1 MYVYGSIME
10 IKDLPTEALVAAKEK
25 YVDILRRGRIGYSK
39 FDDWNEKNCS
49 VCQYM
54 KDFSDKEYDY
64 CEGCP
69 LVADEWCSNG
79 RGYYSRLYPTNEK
92 WESDVQAFIG
102 ILSKEI
108 KSRDFVRITIG
119 GEVFN
124 VHKKKAALIKKLVL
138 EEIAKK

>member
-1 MYVYGSIME
+1 ME
-10 IKDLPTEALVAAKEK
+10 IKDLPTKVLVAAKEK
-25 YVDILRRGRIGYSK
+25 YVDILRRGRIGYSR

-49 VCQYM
+49 VCQHM
-54 KDFSDKEYDY
+54 KEFSGDGFYCKE
-64 CEGCP
+64 CP
-69 LVADEWCSNG
+69 LVVDKWCCNG
-79 RGYYSRLYPTNEK
+79 HGTYSRLHPTNEK

-102 ILSKEI
+102 LISKEI